1 MSDILGRLKSGA
13 GKVAKEADKAVD
25 IKRVEM
31 QIGSLQ
37 KQIEDSYH
45 KLGEMTYESKAKG
58 EPENP
63 ESANIIAKITD
74 LKQQIVARE
83 EDIKNI
89 KEGKAVVSPPSA
101 GKKFCTNCG
110 KENDA
115 NAKFCAD
122 CGAKMG

>member
-1 MSDILGRLKSGA
+1 MSDILGKLKSGA

-25 IKRVEM
+25 IKRIEM
-31 QIGSLQ
+31 QIGSMK
-37 KQIEDSYH
+37 KQIEDHYH
-45 KLGEMTYESKAKG
+45 KLGEMSYESKAKG

-63 ESANIIAKITD
+63 EAADIVTKITD
-74 LKQQIVARE
+74 LKQQIAARE

-89 KEGKAVVSPPSA
+89 KEGKIVAPQPSA

-122 CGAKMG
+122 CGAKIG